1 MKKIEL
7 NKYIE
12 KEFDSIIS
20 DLKDIIAIKSVSI
33 KSDNKKMPFGSECAK
48 VLEVFLKK
56 AENMGF
62 KTNNIDN
69 YAGTISFD
77 EKDPELGILCHLDV
91 VPADESGW
99 TVTKPFESIVKDD
112 RIYGRGAI
120 DDKGPAI
127 AVLYAMKI
135 IKEMDIKLKK
145 GLKFIV
151 GCDEENG
158 SSDME
163 YYRKKESFPKY
174 VFTPDGDFPVINFEK
189 GMLRVKFSRN
199 VENSKVTSICGGNI
213 INAVPEKAKAMLS
226 SGLVINENG
235 KSAHASTPQRG
246 DNALTKL
253 IDTLSKNTNETVWKN
268 IAKLFPYGENNGRG
282 LGIYSKDDETGET
295 TCVFSVAEIKNN
307 HFEGYFDVRFP
318 KNVKIEEI
326 TKKIKDKLVENGF
339 DCEFV
344 LKEDYHY
351 VSSDSEFVKKLL
363 NVYENETGEKASPL
377 AIGGGTYV
385 HDIDGGVAF
394 GAEFPGE
401 NNNMHGNDEF
411 IKIDSLKKSIR
422 LYINAILEICG

>member
-1 MKKIEL
+1 MEKNEL

-12 KEFDSIIS
+12 KEFDNIVS
-20 DLKDIIAIKSVSI
+20 DLKDIIAVKSVSV
-33 KSDNKKMPFGSECAK
+33 KSSDKKMPFGSECAK
-48 VLEVFLKK
+48 VLEIFLKK
-56 AENMGF
+56 AEKSGF

-77 EKDPELGILCHLDV
+77 EKEPELGILCHLDV
-91 VPADESGW
+91 VPVNESGW
-99 TVTKPFESIVKDD
+99 TITKPFESVVKDGK
-112 RIYGRGAI
+112 IYGRGAI

-135 IKEMDIKLKK
+135 IKKMNIKLKK

-163 YYRKKESFPKY
+163 YYKQKENFPKY

-189 GMLRVKFSRN
+189 GMLRVKFSCN
-199 VENSKVTSICGGNI
+199 IENSKVVSISGGNI
-213 INAVPEKAKAMLS
+213 INAVPEKAKVLFS
-226 SGLVINENG
+226 DDSVINEIG
-235 KSAHASTPQRG
+235 KSAHASTPQKG

-253 IDTLSKNTNETVWKN
+253 IDTLSKKTNESVWKKISN
-268 IAKLFPYGENNGRG
+268 LFPYGENDGKS
-282 LGIYSKDDETGET
+282 LGIYSEDDETGKT
-295 TCVFSVAEIKNN
+295 TCVFSVADIKNS
-307 HFEGYFDVRFP
+307 HFGGYFDVRFP
-318 KNVKIEEI
+318 KNVKLEEI
-326 TKKIKDKLVENGF
+326 TKTIKNKLNENGF
-339 DCEFV
+339 DCEFI

-351 VSSDSEFVKKLL
+351 VSSDSDFVKKLL
-363 NVYENETGEKASPL
+363 KVYESETGEKASPL

-411 IKIDSLKKSIR
+411 IKVESLKKSIR
-422 LYINAILEICG
+422 LYINAILEICE